1 MPVRPDR
8 WKLLE
13 KHGHLLSVD
22 RLKILVA
29 DDNSDCAGALA
40 ELLRERGHAVRE
52 VYDGRAALAAALDFQ
67 PHVMILDIGMPAM
80 NGYQV
85 GRQVRDEPWAR
96 DIMMIALSGRGEVTD
111 RIGSQDA
118 GFDYHVIKPMAF
130 EKVVALVERADS
142 GLHEVAKLLRNRP
155 AAAPATS

>member
-1 MPVRPDR
+1 MPVRPRR
-8 WKLLE
+8 WKRISRR
-13 KHGHLLSVD
+13 GHLVSVD

-52 VYDGRAALAAALDFQ
+52 VYDGRTALATALDFQ

-85 GRQVRDEPWAR
+85 GQQVRAESWAR
-96 DIMMIALSGRGEVTD
+96 DMMLIALSGRGEITD
-111 RIGSQDA
+111 RIRSQDA

-130 EKVVALVERADS
+130 EKVVALVERTDP
-142 GLHEVAKLLRNRP
+142 GLHNAAKLLRNRP
-155 AAAPATS
+155 AGAAANP